1 MSTTQTV
8 TPPRAMTI
16 AGSDSGGGAGI
27 QADLKTFAAF
37 GVFGTSAVTAITAQ
51 NTRGVTAVQA
61 VDLPIIGEQIDAVV
75 SDIGTDAVKIGML
88 ASAEIVDL
96 VAARLREHSL
106 SNVVVDPVM
115 VATSGDRL
123 LKDGA
128 VESIRTSLLPLASVV
143 TPNLDEA
150 MVLTDLQIEN
160 MDHMKEA
167 ARRIHAMGPATVLV
181 KGGHSSADEGD
192 GRMRDVLYDGES
204 FTIFADT
211 RIDTTSTHGTG
222 CTLSSAIAARL
233 SHGASVADAIADAKA
248 YLTDALNFAF
258 PVGGGHG
265 PVNHLFG
272 WWNGDGSSGKGGAT
286 HSVTRNS
293 G

>member
-1 MSTTQTV
+1 M

-51 NTRGVTAVQA
+51 NTKGVTAVQA
-61 VDLPIIGEQIDAVV
+61 VDLPVIGEQIDAIV

-88 ASAEIVDL
+88 ASSEIVEL
-96 VAARLREHSL
+96 VAEKLREHRL

-128 VESIRTSLLPLASVV
+128 VESIRTALIPLASVV

-160 MDHMKEA
+160 MEDMKES
-167 ARRIHAMGPATVLV
+167 ARRIHAMGPTTVLV

-192 GRMRDVLYDGES
+192 GRMRDVLFDGES
-204 FTIFADT
+204 FTIFVDA

-222 CTLSSAIAARL
+222 CTLSSAIAAGL
-233 SHGASVADAIADAKA
+233 SHGASIPDAIADAKA
-248 YLTDALNFAF
+248 YLTEALSLAF
-258 PVGGGHG
+258 PVGNGHG
-265 PVNHLFG
+265 PVNHMFG
-272 WWNGDGSSGKGGAT
+272 WWNGAGGAGKGGAT
-286 HSVTRNS
+286 HSVAREHE
-293 G
+293 